1 MELKSVYPV
10 KINLLPRQ
18 YIIKRTPNWA
28 RLFFIVVLVFFS
40 FLTFFFYINLD
51 IKTSSLESDV
61 ESLKLELTN
70 LREREKRMEEV
81 QAQINVVEKRVDTL
95 KYLIQSEPD
104 WLRIMYTLGG
114 CMPRDLHWDKASF
127 NPSSFNCEG
136 QVYSIFSLAQFI
148 YSIDQHRDL
157 FPQIDFN
164 SLTLEEGGIYHFELS
179 GGFRTP

>member
-18 YIIKRTPNWA
+18 YIIKRTPNWV
-28 RLFFIVVLVFFS
+28 RLLFIVVLIFFS
-40 FLTFFFYINLD
+40 FLFFFFYVNLD
-51 IKTSSLESDV
+51 IKTLSLESDI
-61 ESLKLELTN
+61 ESLELRLVN

-81 QAQINVVEKRVDTL
+81 QAQIDVVEERVGTL

-104 WLRIMYTLGG
+104 WLRIMYTMGE

-127 NPSSFNCEG
+127 ASSSFSCQG

-148 YSIDQHRDL
+148 RSLEQYRDL
-157 FPQIDFN
+157 FSQIDFD
-164 SLTLEEGGIYHFELS
+164 SLTLGEEGVYHFELS
-179 GGFRTP
+179 GKARVP

>member
-61 ESLKLELTN
+61 EFLKLELTN

-127 NPSSFNCEG
+127 NPSSFNCQG
-136 QVYSIFSLAQFI
+136 QVYSIFSLAWFI
-148 YSIDQHRDL
+148 SSLDQHRDL